1 MYKRK
6 KQMMVVTSAKLKSLM
21 YGTSKWEKNAYT
33 LFMQEIF
40 PALIKI
46 LFKTF
51 QKLKRNGT
59 K

>member
-1 MYKRK
+1 
-6 KQMMVVTSAKLKSLM
+6 MMVVTSAKLKSLM

>member
-1 MYKRK
+1 MVQANGK
-6 KQMMVVTSAKLKSLM
+6 KMLP
-21 YGTSKWEKNAYT
+21 NT

-46 LFKTF
+46 LFETF

-59 K
+59 ICFMISNLITATKL